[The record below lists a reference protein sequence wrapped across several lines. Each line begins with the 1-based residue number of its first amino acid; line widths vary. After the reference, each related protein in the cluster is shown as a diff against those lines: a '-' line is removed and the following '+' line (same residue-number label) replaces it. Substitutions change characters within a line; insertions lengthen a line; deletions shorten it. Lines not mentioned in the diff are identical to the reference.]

1 MVFSPGWHRCVAD
14 AALLS
19 GQKVAAKSGLLRH
32 IALREGVVVV
42 FLRQVGDLPPPL
54 VHALQPERADAASVL
69 EFLDLANPVGLFVL
83 LGRRMRGVDLGGCRD
98 RELEAVLRPLLL
110 LLAPDADAADRHARR
125 RPTILQL

>member
-32 IALREGVVVV
+32 VALREGLVVV
-42 FLRQVGDLPPPL
+42 FLRQVGDLPPHL
-54 VHALQPERADAASVL
+54 VHVLQPERADAAPVL
-69 EFLDLANPVGLFVL
+69 EFLDLSDPVVL
-83 LGRRMRGVDLGGCRD
+83 LVLFGRRMRGVDLGGARD

-110 LLAPDADAADRHARR
+110 LLALDADTRR
-125 RPTILQL
+125 RPGPALPQL